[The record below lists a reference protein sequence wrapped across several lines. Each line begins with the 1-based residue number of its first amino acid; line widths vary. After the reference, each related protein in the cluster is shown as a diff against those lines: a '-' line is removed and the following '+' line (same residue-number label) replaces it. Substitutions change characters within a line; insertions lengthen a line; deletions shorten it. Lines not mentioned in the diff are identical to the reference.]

1 MDSNPRP
8 EQFGALLKSHRIRRG
23 TTQRQLAD
31 LSTVSIRAIRDLE
44 LGRSRRPRPD
54 TVRLIADGLRLG
66 SRERA
71 RLEAA
76 ADDLRLIYGASFA
89 PPPAPLDALVGRDAE
104 VEVLKKLLRSGGHR
118 LVSVTGVGGVGKT
131 RVALAVAE
139 ELHHDAGFAVLW
151 NSADDVPS
159 PMRSMTGTDPF
170 AALLRTGPG
179 DPLAPPMAA
188 VADLSTLLDET
199 IPTLLVLDGH
209 QPSEIRLDRVL
220 SLLWEYRELR
230 VLMTARTPFDHPS
243 CQAFPLAPLAVPS
256 RRAEQAPESL
266 ARLPA
271 VRLLTDYVHR
281 VVPDFRLSSA
291 NAAAIAELCRLLDG
305 IPAALEA
312 LAAWFL
318 IARPQELTE
327 YVRTDPFSITGEI
340 KPGMREALLHALS
353 CLDAVQAAALD
364 RLATVAGDWS
374 MADAVGLTGE
384 QAPVCARIVRRL
396 LMLGLVR
403 TVGEED
409 RARFQVLAMIRS
421 LLGNG
426 VGHRP
431 ALDLDC

>member
-1 MDSNPRP
+1 MDSNLRP
-8 EQFGALLKSHRIRRG
+8 EQFGALLKSHRMRRG

-44 LGRSRRPRPD
+44 LGRSRRPRRD

-89 PPPAPLDALVGRDAE
+89 PPPAPLAGLVGRDAE
-104 VEVLKKLLRSGGHR
+104 VGVLKELLRSGGHR
-118 LVSVTGVGGVGKT
+118 LVSVTGLGGVGKT
-131 RVALAVAE
+131 RLALAVAGA
-139 ELHHDAGFAVLW
+139 LHHEAGFAVLW
-151 NSADDVPS
+151 NSTDDVPS
-159 PMRSMTGTDPF
+159 PMRSMTGADPF
-170 AALLRTGPG
+170 SALLRTGAG
-179 DPLAPPMAA
+179 DPLATPGATAA
-188 VADLSTLLDET
+188 GLSVLLDEA

-209 QPSEIRLDRVL
+209 QASEIRMDRVL
-220 SLLWEYRELR
+220 SLLWEYPELR

-243 CQAFPLAPLAVPS
+243 CQAFPLAPLAVPA
-256 RRAEQAPESL
+256 RRVEQAPDNL

-281 VVPDFRLSSA
+281 VVPDFRLSAA
-291 NAAAIAELCRLLDG
+291 NAASVAELCRLLDG

-318 IARPQELTE
+318 VARPQELTE
-327 YVRTDPFSITGEI
+327 YVRTDPFGITGEH
-340 KPGMREALLHALS
+340 KPGVREALLHALS
-353 CLDAVQAAALD
+353 CLDTAHAAALD
-364 RLATVAGDWS
+364 RLALAADWS

-384 QAPVCARIVRRL
+384 HAPVCARIVRRL

-403 TVGEED
+403 TVGGED
-409 RARFQVLAMIRS
+409 LTKFQVLAMIRA
-421 LLGNG
+421 LLDSG
-426 VGHRP
+426 VGPVSTRNP
-431 ALDLDC
+431 S

>member
-8 EQFGALLKSHRIRRG
+8 EQFGVLLKSHRIRRG

-44 LGRSRRPRPD
+44 LGRSRRPRRD
-54 TVRLIADGLRLG
+54 TVRLIADGLGLG

-89 PPPAPLDALVGRDAE
+89 PPPAPLDGLVGRDAE

-118 LVSVTGVGGVGKT
+118 LVLVSGVGGVGKT
-131 RVALAVAE
+131 RLTLAVADA
-139 ELHHDAGFAVLW
+139 LHHEAGFAVLW

-159 PMRSMTGTDPF
+159 PMRSMAGTDPF
-170 AALLRTGPG
+170 SALLQTGPG
-179 DPLAPPMAA
+179 DPLATPGTT
-188 VADLSTLLDET
+188 VADLSMLLDEAT
-199 IPTLLVLDGH
+199 PTLLVLDGY
-209 QPSEIRLDRVL
+209 QTSEIRLDRVL

-256 RRAEQAPESL
+256 RFVEPAPDNL

-271 VRLLTDYVHR
+271 VRLLTDYVRR
-281 VVPDFRLSSA
+281 VVPDFRLSAA
-291 NAAAIAELCRLLDG
+291 NAASVAELCRLLDG

-318 IARPQELTE
+318 VAGPQELTE
-327 YVRTDPFSITGEI
+327 YVRTDPFGITGEN
-340 KPGMREALLHALS
+340 KPGLREALLHALS
-353 CLDAVQAAALD
+353 CLDTTQATALD
-364 RLATVAGDWS
+364 RLAVAGDWS

-384 QAPVCARIVRRL
+384 HAPACARIVRLL

-409 RARFQVLAMIRS
+409 RTRFQVLAMIRA
-421 LLGNG
+421 LLDSGA
-426 VGHRP
+426 GHLP
-431 ALDLDC
+431 VPDLDR